1 MQKRIIT
8 VSELNEYLKM
18 LFEYDEILR
27 NIYIKGEISNFTNHY
42 KTGHFYFSLKDA
54 GGSVRAVMFRSSASK
69 LKFKPENGMRVI
81 VGGRVSVFP
90 RDGQYQVYVDVM
102 EPDGVGA
109 LYMAYEQLRAKLE
122 KEGLFAEEKKKPLP
136 RFPKR
141 IGIVTSPTG
150 AAIRDMLHIT
160 GRRFPSAEI
169 ILYPALVQGT
179 DAAASI
185 ARGIRYFNTKKS
197 VDLLIVG
204 RGGGS
209 LEDLWAFNEELL
221 VRAVADSELP
231 VISAVGHETDFTLC
245 DFAADLRAP
254 TPSAAAELAVPDTEE
269 LLSSLGHMNER
280 ISLAM
285 SRRLAKGRDRL
296 GLLSSSRM
304 LKDPRA
310 FIDDKRMAL
319 AMDEQALYARME
331 RILAAKRAEFQYKTA
346 KMEALNP
353 LAVVARGYSAVFDE
367 KGILVKSVSQLA
379 PGDGVSFALTDGK
392 VHARVEKIESEK
404 IREEDQNGG
413 KKEENV

>member
-122 KEGLFAEEKKKPLP
+122 KEGLFAEERKKPLP

-169 ILYPALVQGT
+169 VLYPALVQGT